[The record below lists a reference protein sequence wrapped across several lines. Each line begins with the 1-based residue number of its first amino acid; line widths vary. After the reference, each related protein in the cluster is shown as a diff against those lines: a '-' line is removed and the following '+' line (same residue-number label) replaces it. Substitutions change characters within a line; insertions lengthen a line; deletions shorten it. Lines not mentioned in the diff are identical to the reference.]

1 MPTDPLQPGFSI
13 PAPVTGCL
21 PNSAII
27 QAIAGQTL
35 PGLLQKAGILDA
47 SGQFGYF
54 QSVIQTYQ
62 NDNTFFA
69 GAVTA
74 IAAASNTIL
83 NTVVNAIDLT
93 SKIAGSVS
101 GCNTADVI
109 SATLA
114 QSLIGVFEKYVAEIP
129 DALKAPWLY
138 YANWACPVQVPSHEW
153 ANGAYARTYINEEQW
168 KCLTRINGQKEDWQ
182 AIDVQ
187 MRAEQ
192 PSALDLLLMRRKL
205 GATSQAN
212 FIEAMEVIGW
222 TDANGR
228 DTWIAAQDWVP
239 SPTDAVNWMLKDV
252 ADPQIQNT
260 FLLGAEFSQK
270 YSGHVKEVFDWNGIA
285 EEDANSL
292 WRAHWRNMAPTT
304 LYELHKRLRPG
315 WTELQSD
322 DEVWH
327 LAISIC
333 PRLPGVANM
342 DPFANRSVSNGWPV
356 PFYCPEL
363 FLPLDPSLVG
373 TPYAAIPGAPGVP
386 NPLRARTWLESLV
399 TDGYH
404 VSEGLGQSDYPP
416 FWRQR
421 LLAISYKVLTRVD
434 VRRAYESGELNEA
447 RTLAAFQDQ
456 GYSPGDSTVLFGFYR
471 KAAVQLHSRKPV
483 CNQWIKTGYDVNLL
497 KESLISQG
505 MREDMWDEVS
515 KILII
520 RRNISVQQQCLAYIE
535 GRFLKGMI
543 DETSAVN
550 EILNLPIDAE
560 QAGSIMREW
569 KCRQKAKPK
578 TETAAEVC
586 NEFRSGLITG
596 KQAQGLLRALGYT
609 APQARRILSLCY
621 LQTPPK
627 TRRFRPAPGS
637 PADTAMQTALDDG

>member
-35 PGLLQKAGILDA
+35 PGLLQKAGVLDE

-69 GAVTA
+69 GAVTS
-74 IAAASNTIL
+74 IAAASNSVL
-83 NTVVNAIDLT
+83 NAVVNAIDLVST
-93 SKIAGSVS
+93 IAGSVS

-205 GATSQAN
+205 GDTSQAN
-212 FIEAMEVIGW
+212 FVEAMEVIGW

-285 EEDANSL
+285 EEDANAL

-315 WTELQSD
+315 WTELMTD
-322 DEVWH
+322 AEVDH
-327 LAISIC
+327 LAMAIC
-333 PRLPGVANM
+333 PRLSPQVTPAM
-342 DPFANRSVSNGWPV
+342 LAARPVSNGFPV
-356 PFYCPEL
+356 PLYCDEITTVVL
-363 FLPLDPSLVG
+363 
-373 TPYAAIPGAPGVP
+373 A
-386 NPLRARTWLESLV
+386 RAWLESLV
-399 TDGYH
+399 TTGYH

-505 MREDMWDEVS
+505 MRADMWDEVS

-637 PADTAMQTALDDG
+637 PADTAMQTALDNG